1 MPLGQ
6 HRFMGHKQ
14 PRILLIDDN
23 RHGMIARRDHLES
36 KGFEVKTAASG
47 ASGLRAFDEG
57 EFDVVV
63 TDYKMPKMGGRE
75 VLQAI
80 RERRPQVPVVILSG
94 CIEQLGLK
102 DELSE
107 IADAV
112 LFKGPSEL
120 DDLLRTVSKLL
131 KRGAASARQSTESK
145 TKSVRRKA

>member
-1 MPLGQ
+1 MGQ
-6 HRFMGHKQ
+6 KQ

-23 RHGMIARRDHLES
+23 RHGMIARREMLES
-36 KGFEVKTAASG
+36 KGFQVRTAASG

-75 VLQAI
+75 VMQAV
-80 RERRPQVPVVILSG
+80 RDRRPQVPVVILSG

-102 DELSE
+102 EELSQ

-120 DDLLRTVSKLL
+120 DDLLRTVSRLV
-131 KRGAASARQSTESK
+131 KRSAGTARESAASKSK
-145 TKSVRRKA
+145 GAGRRREA

>member
-1 MPLGQ
+1 
-6 HRFMGHKQ
+6 MGHKQ

-23 RHGMIARRDHLES
+23 RHGMIARLDLLES
-36 KGFEVKTAASG
+36 KGFDVTTAASG
-47 ASGLRAFDEG
+47 AGGLRAFDEG

-75 VLQAI
+75 VLQGI
-80 RERRPQVPVVILSG
+80 RDRRPQVPVVILSG

-102 DELSE
+102 EELSQ

-120 DDLLRTVSKLL
+120 DDLLRTVSKLV
-131 KRGAASARQSTESK
+131 KRAAGSASRSSESK
-145 TKSVRRKA
+145 KGASLRGRA

>member
-1 MPLGQ
+1 
-6 HRFMGHKQ
+6 MGHKQ

-23 RHGMIARRDHLES
+23 RHGMIARRDLLES
-36 KGFEVKTAASG
+36 QGFEVKTAASG
-47 ASGLRAFDEG
+47 ATGLRTFDDG

-75 VLQAI
+75 VLQGI
-80 RERRPQVPVVILSG
+80 RDRRPHVPVVILSG

-102 DELSE
+102 EELSQ

-120 DDLLRTVSKLL
+120 DDLLRTVSKLI
-131 KRGAASARQSTESK
+131 KRGAGTARQSAESK
-145 TKSVRRKA
+145 TKRGSGRRKA

>member
-1 MPLGQ
+1 MV
-6 HRFMGHKQ
+6 HKQ

-23 RHGMIARRDHLES
+23 RHGMIARRDLLES
-36 KGFEVKTAASG
+36 QGFKVKTAASG
-47 ASGLRAFDEG
+47 AAGLRAFDVG

-80 RERRPQVPVVILSG
+80 RERRPHVPVVILSG

-102 DELSE
+102 EELSQ

-112 LFKGPSEL
+112 LVKGPSEL
-120 DDLLRTVSKLL
+120 DDLLRIVSKLV
-131 KRGAASARQSTESK
+131 KRGAGTAQQSLESK
-145 TKSVRRKA
+145 SKRASGRRKA

>member
-1 MPLGQ
+1 M
-6 HRFMGHKQ
+6 
-14 PRILLIDDN
+14 IDDN
-23 RHGMIARRDHLES
+23 RHGMVARRDLLES

-102 DELSE
+102 EELSE

-120 DDLLRTVSKLL
+120 DDLLRTVSKLV
-131 KRGAASARQSTESK
+131 KPGPGSARRSAESKSKAASP
-145 TKSVRRKA
+145 RRKA

>member
-1 MPLGQ
+1 MSQ
-6 HRFMGHKQ
+6 KQ

-23 RHGMIARRDHLES
+23 RHGMIARSDHLQS

-47 ASGLRAFDEG
+47 AGGLRAFDED
-57 EFDVVV
+57 EFAVVV

-80 RERRPQVPVVILSG
+80 RDRRPQVPVVILSG
-94 CIEQLGLK
+94 CVEQLGLK
-102 DELSE
+102 EELSQ

-120 DDLLRTVSKLL
+120 DDLLRTVSRLV
-131 KRGAASARQSTESK
+131 KRGAGSARQSSESK
-145 TKSVRRKA
+145 AAGRRRQA

>member
-1 MPLGQ
+1 
-6 HRFMGHKQ
+6 MGHKQ

-23 RHGMIARRDHLES
+23 RHGMVARHDLLES
-36 KGFEVKTAASG
+36 QGFEVKTAASG
-47 ASGLRAFDEG
+47 AAGLRAFDEG

-80 RERRPQVPVVILSG
+80 RDRCPHVPVVILSG

-102 DELSE
+102 EELSQ

-120 DDLLRTVSKLL
+120 DDLLRTVSKLV
-131 KRGAASARQSTESK
+131 KRAAGTARQSSESK
-145 TKSVRRKA
+145 SKRASGRREA

>member
-1 MPLGQ
+1 MS
-6 HRFMGHKQ
+6 HKQ

-23 RHGMIARRDHLES
+23 RHGMIARRDLLES

-57 EFDVVV
+57 DFDVVV

-75 VLQAI
+75 VLQGV

-102 DELSE
+102 EELSQ

-120 DDLLRTVSKLL
+120 DDLLRTVSKLV
-131 KRGAASARQSTESK
+131 KRGVGSARQAAEAKSK
-145 TKSVRRKA
+145 AAGRRRNA

>member
-1 MPLGQ
+1 M
-6 HRFMGHKQ
+6 
-14 PRILLIDDN
+14 IDDN
-23 RHGMIARRDHLES
+23 RHGMVARRDLLES

-47 ASGLRAFDEG
+47 TSGLRAFDES

-63 TDYKMPKMGGRE
+63 TDYRMPKMGGRE

-94 CIEQLGLK
+94 CIDRLGLK
-102 DELSE
+102 EELSE

-120 DDLLRTVSKLL
+120 DDLLRTMTRLV
-131 KRGAASARQSTESK
+131 KRGPGSARQSTESK
-145 TKSVRRKA
+145 PRAASRRRKA

>member
-1 MPLGQ
+1 MV
-6 HRFMGHKQ
+6 
-14 PRILLIDDN
+14 
-23 RHGMIARRDHLES
+23 ARRDLLEA

-47 ASGLRAFDEG
+47 ATGLRAFDDG

-75 VLQAI
+75 VLLAI
-80 RERRPQVPVVILSG
+80 RDRRPQVPVVILSG

-102 DELSE
+102 DELSQ

-120 DDLLRTVSKLL
+120 DDLLRTVSKLV
-131 KRGAASARQSTESK
+131 KRGAGVARQSAESK
-145 TKSVRRKA
+145 SKRASGSRRA

>member
-1 MPLGQ
+1 MSQ
-6 HRFMGHKQ
+6 K
-14 PRILLIDDN
+14 PRVLLIDDN
-23 RHGMIARRDHLES
+23 QHGMIARRDLLES

-75 VLQAI
+75 VLREI

-94 CIEQLGLK
+94 CIKQLGLK

-120 DDLLRTVSKLL
+120 DDLLRTLTRLV
-131 KRGAASARQSTESK
+131 KRGPGSARQSTESK
-145 TKSVRRKA
+145 SKAAFRRRKA